1 MSVLGWG
8 GLLGGGDEG
17 CVGRGMGG
25 AVRAGAAQGIR
36 RRPCFEPLRSPPL
49 LSPEAAAFPA
59 VVRVGLGGGR
69 VQPVILLRSRS
80 DCIGLLLA
88 FALSGCGGA
97 SSTTVSPAA
106 TDAPAPAPVDAP
118 ASDAPATD
126 APVSD
131 APAPAPSETG
141 CALQPGGPDLIAW
154 FRTPGIQDAAQ
165 ILGSVDLAA
174 CKPTAD
180 TFASTAPMGEGFCS
194 VLATASANR
203 GYTADASPVRRPTRG
218 VLVEVGPAC

>member
-1 MSVLGWG
+1 MTL
-8 GLLGGGDEG
+8 
-17 CVGRGMGG
+17 
-25 AVRAGAAQGIR
+25 
-36 RRPCFEPLRSPPL
+36 
-49 LSPEAAAFPA
+49 
-59 VVRVGLGGGR
+59 
-69 VQPVILLRSRS
+69 SRS
-80 DCIGLLLA
+80 ASTGIGLLLA

-106 TDAPAPAPVDAP
+106 TDAPAPATVDAP
-118 ASDAPATD
+118 ASDAPVTD
-126 APVSD
+126 APAPVPVDTPTSD
-131 APAPAPSETG
+131 APAPQGASTG